1 MTNSGGKQDRSL
13 RLLAMDAL
21 ARREYS
27 RHELRERL
35 AQRFPARHGDIDTAL
50 AGLEADGLLSDG
62 RFAESFARS
71 RANRGQGLARIRHEL
86 RSRGVSSG
94 VIEDAIASLD
104 VDWFALASEVLAKRF
119 GATAPADIKD
129 RARRARFLQ
138 QRGFGGEEIRDALD
152 MRHLDP

>member
-1 MTNSGGKQDRSL
+1 MTDRGDKPDPSL

-21 ARREYS
+21 ARREHS

-71 RANRGQGLARIRHEL
+71 RATRGQGLARIRHEL
-86 RSRGVSSG
+86 RSRGVSPG
-94 VIEDAIASLD
+94 LIDDAIASLD
-104 VDWFALASEVLAKRF
+104 VDWSALAGEVLAKRF
-119 GATAPADIKD
+119 GTTAPADIRD

-138 QRGFGGEEIRDALD
+138 QRGFGGEEIRNALD
-152 MRHLDP
+152 MKHLDP